1 MTFAKRVIP
10 CLDVAGG
17 RVVKGVNFK
26 DLVDAGDPVE
36 LAKKYDL
43 EGADELTFLDIS
55 ASIEERATTL
65 EIVRRTAEQVFIPLT
80 VGGGIRSAENVNE
93 LLRAGAD
100 KISINTAA
108 IARPD
113 LINEISDRFGNQVLV
128 LSVDARRAES
138 KSGFEVTTHGGRQSS
153 GLDALAWVEEGIRRG
168 AGEILLNSMDADG
181 TKSGFDIE
189 MLRAVREISSVPVI
203 ASGGAGK
210 IADFALAIAAGAD
223 AVLAASVFH
232 FGNFTIRDVKKDL
245 EKCGFPI
252 RA

>member
-1 MTFAKRVIP
+1 
-10 CLDVAGG
+10 
-17 RVVKGVNFK
+17 
-26 DLVDAGDPVE
+26 
-36 LAKKYDL
+36 
-43 EGADELTFLDIS
+43 
-55 ASIEERATTL
+55 
-65 EIVRRTAEQVFIPLT
+65 
-80 VGGGIRSAENVNE
+80 
-93 LLRAGAD
+93 
-100 KISINTAA
+100 
-108 IARPD
+108 
-113 LINEISDRFGNQVLV
+113 
-128 LSVDARRAES
+128 
-138 KSGFEVTTHGGRQSS
+138 
-153 GLDALAWVEEGIRRG
+153 
-168 AGEILLNSMDADG
+168 MDADG